1 MFKSKLLGAVIAV
14 SAAALLAPVT
24 TASAAKAKKISY
36 EEAWATCRQEVSI
49 LPGEQQQNRYARGA
63 ACMKKH
69 GYRLKKSSLSSM

>member
-1 MFKSKLLGAVIAV
+1 MVKFKFLGAVAAL
-14 SAAALLAPVT
+14 SAAALLVPAT

-36 EEAWATCRQEVSI
+36 EEAWATCRTEVSI

-69 GYRLKKSSLSSM
+69 GYRLKKSSMSSM